1 MNYWIPIEFI
11 VAAGFAVAELS
22 GGVVHQLPVLADA
35 PVTYYRF
42 GEAPG
47 CVIAV
52 DASIDACDWV
62 YRGTPIDD
70 IQVDERILD
79 QTELGA
85 GDSYGLAISTS
96 EAKLSGSTY
105 MVGAAGGLG
114 QGFPFIDEVLGT
126 SGAYASSSSYVR
138 AARTGA
144 GSKAPFE
151 SRGMLREM
159 AIHRYARMPAHAK
172 SHYLAET
179 PFEILTFLGLGLILC
194 GFIPRWFGNAPKF
207 CGFDAGL
214 SHARIFRAGGVKLRK
229 RSETELN
236 SFSACYA
243 TIAVQK
249 KPPLSQY
256 AAPVAFRRPRP
267 G

>member
-1 MNYWIPIEFI
+1 MSYSIPIEFI

-22 GGVVHQLPVLADA
+22 GGIVHQLPVLADA
-35 PVTYYRF
+35 PVAYRF

-62 YRGTPIDD
+62 YRGTPVDD
-70 IQVDERILD
+70 VQVDERIFD

-85 GDSYGLAISTS
+85 GDS
-96 EAKLSGSTY
+96 
-105 MVGAAGGLG
+105 GGLG

-144 GSKAPFE
+144 GNQAPFE

-179 PFEILTFLGLGLILC
+179 PFEILTFLGLVLILC

-249 KPPLSQY
+249 KPPLAQY
-256 AAPVAFRRPRP
+256 VAPVAFRRPRP

>member
-1 MNYWIPIEFI
+1 MNYSIPIEFI
-11 VAAGFAVAELS
+11 VAAGFAVGELS
-22 GGVVHQLPVLADA
+22 GGIVHQLPVLADA
-35 PVTYYRF
+35 PVAYYRF
-42 GEAPG
+42 GETPG

-52 DASIDACDWV
+52 DASINACDWV

-70 IQVDERILD
+70 IEVDERIFD

-85 GDSYGLAISTS
+85 GDSY
-96 EAKLSGSTY
+96 
-105 MVGAAGGLG
+105 GLG

-172 SHYLAET
+172 SYYLAET
-179 PFEILTFLGLGLILC
+179 PFEILTFFGLGLILC

-214 SHARIFRAGGVKLRK
+214 SHARIFPAGGVKLRK

-249 KPPLSQY
+249 KPPLRN
-256 AAPVAFRRPRP
+256 A
-267 G
+267 

>member
-22 GGVVHQLPVLADA
+22 GGIVHQLPVLADA
-35 PVTYYRF
+35 PVAYRF

-62 YRGTPIDD
+62 YRGTPVDD
-70 IQVDERILD
+70 VQVDERIFD

-85 GDSYGLAISTS
+85 GDSYG
-96 EAKLSGSTY
+96 SG
-105 MVGAAGGLG
+105 
-114 QGFPFIDEVLGT
+114 QRFPFIDEVLET

-144 GSKAPFE
+144 GNQAPFE

-194 GFIPRWFGNAPKF
+194 GFIPRWFGKAPKF
-207 CGFDAGL
+207 CGFEAGL
-214 SHARIFRAGGVKLRK
+214 SRARIFRAGGVKLRK

>member
-1 MNYWIPIEFI
+1 
-11 VAAGFAVAELS
+11 
-22 GGVVHQLPVLADA
+22 
-35 PVTYYRF
+35 
-42 GEAPG
+42 
-47 CVIAV
+47 
-52 DASIDACDWV
+52 
-62 YRGTPIDD
+62 
-70 IQVDERILD
+70 
-79 QTELGA
+79 
-85 GDSYGLAISTS
+85 
-96 EAKLSGSTY
+96 

-249 KPPLSQY
+249 KPPLAQY
-256 AAPVAFRRPRP
+256 AALWRSGARDQAELNAPGRIGCRFKILPRVELAGIPLPGEPWCGWMDWRGAICYTRRRCEDDGSESGPALCLRFSAAWLRC
-267 G
+267 